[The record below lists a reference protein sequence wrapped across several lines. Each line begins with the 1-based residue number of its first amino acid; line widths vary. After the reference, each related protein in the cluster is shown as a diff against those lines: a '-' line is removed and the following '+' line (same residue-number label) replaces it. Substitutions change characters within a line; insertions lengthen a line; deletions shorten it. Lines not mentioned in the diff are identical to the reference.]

1 MEEVL
6 EHAATVPA
14 GYEDI
19 ELYDD
24 YGRRVTNL
32 ATLQAI
38 RESDAIVAEWRSRR
52 RAERRG

>member
-6 EHAATVPA
+6 ERDKIPA

-19 ELYDD
+19 VLYDD

-38 RESDAIVAEWRSRR
+38 RASDEVAAEWLRRR
-52 RAERRG
+52 RAYHG